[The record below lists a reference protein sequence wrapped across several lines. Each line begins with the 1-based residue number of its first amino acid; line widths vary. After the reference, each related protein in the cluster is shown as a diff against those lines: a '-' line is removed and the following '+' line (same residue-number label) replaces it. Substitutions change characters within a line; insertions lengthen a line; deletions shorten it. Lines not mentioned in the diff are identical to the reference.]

1 MSFFGPISPPALN
14 EASTPIIR
22 WALHRARVVGNFAF
36 VQAMVQAVGFLSGI
50 LLIRYLD
57 QREYAYFTIANT
69 MQGTL
74 NLLADLG
81 ISVGMVSIGGRVW
94 QDRHRFGQLVKTAV
108 GLRRRLGFVS
118 MIAVV
123 PILYYLLVKNGASTT
138 YTALIIAAVLVGL
151 ATQLALGVLAAVP
164 RLLSDVRQI
173 QTIDLVGA
181 GTRLLVLVALMFIFL
196 NSVVAVAVGSA
207 TLMLQYWM
215 MRRYAAGVIDLDAP
229 ENPEDRAEMLR
240 LMRHLFANAIF
251 YCFQGQITVFLISFF
266 GHNVA
271 SVAEVGALGRLAMV
285 LTVLT
290 NLLTNIFGPAFARC
304 QDPRRL
310 RWQWAGTVGGVTAFS
325 LVLIVAA
332 MLFPKAFLFVLGAK
346 YAHLEHE
353 LVLMLTVAVLAA
365 LTGTFWTLNAAK
377 AWIAGAWLY
386 IPLTVVTQIAL
397 IPVTDFSSVRG
408 VLLFNIYSALPN
420 VLLNLA
426 LSIRGF
432 RTFSRAAA

>member
-36 VQAMVQAVGFLSGI
+36 VQAIVQVVGFLSGI

-74 NLLADLG
+74 NLLADMG
-81 ISVGMVSIGGRVW
+81 ISVGVVSIGGRVW
-94 QDRHRFGQLVKTAV
+94 QDRHRFGQLIKTAV
-108 GLRRRLGFVS
+108 GLRRKLGFVS
-118 MIAVV
+118 VLIAV

-164 RLLSDVRQI
+164 RLLSDVRRI

-181 GTRLLVLVALMFIFL
+181 AMRFLVLATLMFLFL
-196 NSVVAVAVGSA
+196 NSVVAVMVGSA

-229 ENPEDRAEMLR
+229 ENQEDRIEMQR

-266 GHNVA
+266 GRNVA

-290 NLLTNIFGPAFARC
+290 NLLTNIFGPA
-304 QDPRRL
+304 
-310 RWQWAGTVGGVTAFS
+310 
-325 LVLIVAA
+325 
-332 MLFPKAFLFVLGAK
+332 
-346 YAHLEHE
+346 
-353 LVLMLTVAVLAA
+353 
-365 LTGTFWTLNAAK
+365 
-377 AWIAGAWLY
+377 
-386 IPLTVVTQIAL
+386 
-397 IPVTDFSSVRG
+397 
-408 VLLFNIYSALPN
+408 
-420 VLLNLA
+420 
-426 LSIRGF
+426 
-432 RTFSRAAA
+432 